1 MPANRQLSAVL
12 FTDIEGYT
20 ALVQQDEQQGLS
32 IRNRHR
38 EVIQKGHEEFN
49 GRIIQYYGDGTLSI
63 FQSAIDA
70 VNCAIAM
77 QKTFCLSPVVPVR
90 MGLHIGDIIFEDGQ
104 VFGNGVN
111 LASRIES
118 LGVAGSVLISDK
130 VNDELKNHPDF
141 KTVSMGIYQLKNIQE
156 EVEVFA
162 IADEGLKVP
171 VPRSL
176 EGKTRKEK
184 STLIP
189 VVKKLPFGSWMQRAL
204 NRLARVSIQLKTK
217 IWLTVFI
224 IVLMFSFFSLYYY
237 PAQQEKELVAA
248 YENEVQNMANTISQ
262 AVKNSLTDEAFQN
275 VQTAM
280 GLVKDDPRLQ
290 FVKLYG
296 IDTVWDKDHTYRLKD
311 SLYNTFPEEST
322 DSTTGR
328 REKAM
333 IKKTSS
339 FDSKIMSGIIEV
351 ALNTDIIERD
361 KKKIRNT
368 SLVASAVVLAIG
380 ILIGFWLSRS
390 ISVPVLA
397 LRNAA
402 NKVGEGDLTQRVINH
417 SGDEIG
423 ELSRAFNK
431 MVDDLYKARE
441 GLNTANVDLTTTNE
455 TLHRTVED
463 LRATQDQLIQAEKMA
478 SLGQLTAGIAHE
490 INNPINFVSAN
501 IQPLKEDLVDVL
513 KMVQAYEKIV
523 REKIP
528 EKDSIEV
535 RQLQQE
541 MKMDVTLNEVNDLL
555 KGMEEGAKRTA
566 EIVKGLR
573 NFSRLDQNVF
583 LSANL
588 NESLDSCL
596 VLLNNSY
603 KNRIQ
608 IVRQFGEIPDV
619 DCLPGQINQVFMN
632 VLSNAIQ
639 AIPEEGTITIKT
651 WQVKDNVKI
660 SIRDTGLGMTEE
672 VQKKIFD
679 PFFTTKGIGKGT
691 GLGMSISFGIIQKH
705 NGKIELISKPG
716 EGSEFIITVPINQ

>member
-20 ALVQQDEQQGLS
+20 ALVQEDEQQGLS

-38 EVIQKGHEEFN
+38 EVVQKGHDEFN

-63 FQSAIDA
+63 FPSVIDA

-77 QKTFCLSPVVPVR
+77 QKTFRLSPVVPVR

-130 VNDELKNHPDF
+130 VNDELKNHPNF
-141 KTVSMGIYQLKNIQE
+141 KTVSMGVYELKNIQQK
-156 EVEVFA
+156 VEVFA

-171 VPRSL
+171 VPKSL
-176 EGKTRKEK
+176 EGKTRKRK
-184 STLIP
+184 PTSFPT
-189 VVKKLPFGSWMQRAL
+189 VKKFPFGSWSQSAL
-204 NRLARVSIQLKTK
+204 NRVTRVSIQLKTK
-217 IWLTVFI
+217 IWLTVLI

-237 PAQQEKELVAA
+237 PAQQEKELVAN
-248 YENEVQNMANTISQ
+248 YENEVQNLANTMSM
-262 AVKNSLTDEAFQN
+262 AVKTALTEETFQN
-275 VQTAM
+275 VKAAM
-280 GLVKDDPRLQ
+280 GLLKDDPRLQ
-290 FVKLYG
+290 FVKLRVM
-296 IDTVWDKDHTYRLKD
+296 DTVRNEDHTY
-311 SLYNTFPEEST
+311 SLNESVYTFPEESNGSRTART
-322 DSTTGR
+322 DKSV
-328 REKAM
+328 
-333 IKKTSS
+333 IKKTSR
-339 FDSKIMSGIIEV
+339 FDSKIMSGVIEV
-351 ALNTDIIERD
+351 GLNTDIIERD
-361 KKKIRNT
+361 KKSIRNT
-368 SLVASAVVLAIG
+368 SLIASAAVLGIG

-397 LRNAA
+397 LRDAA

-423 ELSRAFNK
+423 ELARAFNK
-431 MVDDLYKARE
+431 MVEDLYKARE
-441 GLNTANVDLTTTNE
+441 ALNTANLDLTSTNE
-455 TLHRTVED
+455 TLHKTVAD
-463 LRATQDQLIQAEKMA
+463 LEATQDQLIQAEKMA

-501 IQPLKEDLVDVL
+501 IQPLKDDLGDVL

-528 EKDSIEV
+528 ERDSIEV
-535 RQLQQE
+535 RKLQQE
-541 MKMDVTLNEVNDLL
+541 MKMDVTLKEVNDLL

-608 IVRQFGEIPDV
+608 IVRQFGEIPEV

-639 AIPEEGTITIKT
+639 AIPAEGTITVRT
-651 WQVKDNVKI
+651 WQVNDQVKI
-660 SIRDTGLGMTEE
+660 SIRDTGLGMTDD